1 MGIENPEIAFV
12 MKFAGWGTNVKLHPN
27 SVPFGCV
34 REEGV
39 GLRGEHCGSEEA
51 TRNKSEVAPYDFR
64 SQAGEKLKCVYKQRV
79 DRN

>member
-1 MGIENPEIAFV
+1 MGIENPEIAFG
-12 MKFAGWGTNVKLHPN
+12 MKFAGWGTNVKPHPN
-27 SVPFGCV
+27 SVPFGSV

-39 GLRGEHCGSEEA
+39 GLRGGRCGSEEA
-51 TRNKSEVAPYDFR
+51 ARTKSEVASYGFR